1 MPSSPY
7 LETTIVSYLA
17 AFPSRDLIV
26 AAHQE
31 ITHRWWRDRR
41 HDFDLFIS
49 ELVAREV
56 AAGDSD
62 AASRRLGILEGTPS
76 LNLSEAA
83 RRLVE
88 TRAVAPRARADAL
101 HIAVA
106 AVNGIDYLMT
116 WNCTHIANAEMRS
129 HIMRT
134 CHLLGYV
141 APILCTP
148 EELLG
153 D

>member
-1 MPSSPY
+1 MPSSLY
-7 LETTIVSYLA
+7 LETTTVSYLA

-62 AASRRLGILEGTPS
+62 AASRRLGILEGIPS
-76 LNLSEAA
+76 LDLSEPA
-83 RRLVE
+83 RL
-88 TRAVAPRARADAL
+88 
-101 HIAVA
+101 
-106 AVNGIDYLMT
+106 
-116 WNCTHIANAEMRS
+116 
-129 HIMRT
+129 
-134 CHLLGYV
+134 
-141 APILCTP
+141 
-148 EELLG
+148 
-153 D
+153 